1 MNVQY
6 DKLAKTIKAGRN
18 NMMLYSIASVIIG
31 VIAMIAP
38 STFYNIISYV
48 IAGILCAFGLYSV
61 ITYFSQGVSDAFGS
75 FGLVKGTAFLGFGVL
90 LFIKPDFIVTTFGLI
105 LGIALII
112 DGVIK
117 VQYSVDLFRAKYEK
131 WWYLL
136 IPGALILLLGLIF
149 ITANDDGRGF
159 TVFLGI
165 TLVVDGVTDLFTY
178 IFLSRFAKK
187 GGEAETALVEVKE
200 QE

>member
-6 DKLAKTIKAGRN
+6 DKLEKTIKAGRN

-31 VIAMIAP
+31 VIAIIAP

-61 ITYFSQGVSDAFGS
+61 ITYFSQGISDAFGS
-75 FGLVKGTAFLGFGVL
+75 FGLVKGTALLGFGIL

-117 VQYSVDLFRAKYEK
+117 VQYSVDLLRAKYEK
-131 WWYLL
+131 
-136 IPGALILLLGLIF
+136 
-149 ITANDDGRGF
+149 
-159 TVFLGI
+159 
-165 TLVVDGVTDLFTY
+165 
-178 IFLSRFAKK
+178 SC
-187 GGEAETALVEVKE
+187 
-200 QE
+200 